1 MKFYAEID
9 ETTVKAVLSTDKNIF
24 EYYHPDFAKNLVLCN
39 AEVQAGWSY
48 DGKSFKAPIIQT
60 PELEVVQKTL
70 KQLVDENA
78 EKARLKYITPGVGQ
92 SMTYQEKV
100 NQAANYAKAYA
111 AHLKDPDSIKAPN
124 ENEYLLLK
132 SSLGIDGDTLAEV
145 AENITWAYAL
155 WEQVGAA
162 IETIRLQTKASID
175 TATTV
180 EQAQAIFDAVKWP

>member
-1 MKFYAEID
+1 MVYYSAKERGFFASAEID
-9 ETTVKAVLSTDKNIF
+9 DCVEISDKQHQELLEGQSKGQEIISDKSG
-24 EYYHPDFAKNLVLCN
+24 HPILKPLV
-39 AEVQAGWSY
+39 
-48 DGKSFKAPIIQT
+48 APT
-60 PELEVVQKTL
+60 LLEVKTAL
-70 KQLVDENA
+70 KSAIDHDA
-78 EKARLKYITPGVGQ
+78 EIARLKYITPGVGQ

-100 NQAANYAKAYA
+100 NQAANYSKALA
-111 AHLKDPDSIKAPN
+111 AYLKDPDNNKAPN